1 MSNIIKTDGEISP
14 TTKFRMLNGKC
25 ERFKDNV
32 GRVFNAVA
40 YMVIEDNDNYIL
52 FIETDDGDILAT
64 NSKTILRTF
73 SAMVD
78 CFPLP
83 IKSIEIISGRSKNGR
98 EYYDLDFQN

>member
-1 MSNIIKTDGEISP
+1 MANIIKTDGEISP
-14 TTKFRMLNGKC
+14 ITKFRMLNGKC

-32 GRVFNAVA
+32 GRVFNAIA
-40 YMVIEDNDNYIL
+40 YMVIEDEVNYIL

-73 SAMVD
+73 SAMTD

-98 EYYDLDFQN
+98 EYYDLDFHN